1 MYLLISS
8 YLIYPISPPCN
19 WAVGSNPDLPCV
31 PAKSKHTVST
41 GFEAHGLFKT
51 SFSRNS
57 DQCGSQPSN
66 EYGHRFG
73 GGATDSQKIIKHRS
87 ATGTIQDHPKKTQSC
102 RAVHAMADL
111 MVTCGKKE
119 PTILRV
125 PGL

>member
-1 MYLLISS
+1 MIVPPYFILFYL
-8 YLIYPISPPCN
+8 PNFPPCN

-41 GFEAHGLFKT
+41 DFEAHGLFKT

-87 ATGTIQDHPKKTQSC
+87 ATGTIQDHPKKDSKLQSC
-102 RAVHAMADL
+102 ACD
-111 MVTCGKKE
+111 G
-119 PTILRV
+119 
-125 PGL
+125 